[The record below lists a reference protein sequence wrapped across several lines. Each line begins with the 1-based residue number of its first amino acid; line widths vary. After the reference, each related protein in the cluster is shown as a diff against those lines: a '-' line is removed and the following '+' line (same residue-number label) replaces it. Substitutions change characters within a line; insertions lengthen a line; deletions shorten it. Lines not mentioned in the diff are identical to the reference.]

1 MLWEEAESMVIVAGK
16 ISLLRIGAALATTA
30 AAVAAT
36 VGIKQI
42 LLRGRRRD
50 DVIALCQRGHGQDAE
65 EHDQGQKQENDTF
78 LHA

>member
-42 LLRGRRRD
+42 LLRG
-50 DVIALCQRGHGQDAE
+50 
-65 EHDQGQKQENDTF
+65 
-78 LHA
+78 